1 MIFEYTKSWDINM
14 TVVKESFDSNLQEW
28 ILTKARR
35 EQALAKRHQVM
46 GVEWSA
52 HTKVLGE
59 LEVGCVVQV
68 KNQTGPHA
76 NK

>member
-1 MIFEYTKSWDINM
+1 MPVEKGA
-14 TVVKESFDSNLQEW
+14 LQLRPEW

-35 EQALAKRHQVM
+35 EQALAKRHQVK

-52 HTKVLGE
+52 HTKDLGE

-68 KNQTGPHA
+68 QNQTGPHA